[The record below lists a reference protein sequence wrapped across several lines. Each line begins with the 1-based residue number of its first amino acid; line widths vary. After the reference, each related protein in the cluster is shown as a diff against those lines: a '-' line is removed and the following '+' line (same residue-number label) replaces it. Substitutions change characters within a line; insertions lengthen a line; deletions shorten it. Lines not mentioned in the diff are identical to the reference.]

1 MSRIDQV
8 VIHVQE
14 VRGSNRTAEIAAA
27 TDNVRNADA
36 NEIVEWFSGNNSQTF
51 IRSDRENI
59 FFHPLPYG
67 DFALGI
73 INSWG
78 NGGCSLRERIESFF
92 VRVFII
98 SPNVLLCY
106 ANNPIAIYE
115 NLRRE
120 NYIAEITTLPEKLKP
135 ITVLPEQKICDTDI
149 LKKLAAEAGA
159 VAISRFFQSLLDSVS
174 TIFRPYDSMTSLFV
188 LSGIFN
194 LLPVRFRSGLTFS
207 TELFLSAV
215 NPLQAIGFCGEVEAA
230 VKLAKDSGVAL
241 VDFGRFNRYEN
252 PPRNVRLGQWS
263 KLVLQ
268 ILSGGDFAF
277 WEYQIKADAELCNDP
292 EEFVNWQDLDEL
304 AIIWQRKRRKKPI
317 NRKNCPN
324 KTEESAERGIE
335 KSIAA
340 IEMLLADVK
349 RKPTG

>member
-8 VIHVQE
+8 VIHVQV
-14 VRGSNRTAEIAAA
+14 VRGSDRTAEIAAA

-36 NEIVEWFSGNNSQTF
+36 NEIVEWFSGNDSQTF
-51 IRSDRENI
+51 IQSGRENI

-73 INSWG
+73 INPSAEN
-78 NGGCSLRERIESFF
+78 NGCSFF

-98 SPNVLLCY
+98 SPSVLLCY

-120 NYIAEITTLPEKLKP
+120 NHIAEITKSPDKLSP
-135 ITVLPEQKICDTDI
+135 ITVLPEQKICDTEI
-149 LKKLAAEAGA
+149 LRKLATEAGA
-159 VAISRFFQSLLDSVS
+159 VAISRLFQSLFDSVS
-174 TIFRPYDSMTSLFV
+174 TIFRPYNSMSSLFV

-215 NPLQAIGFCGEVEAA
+215 NPLQAVGFCGEVELA
-230 VKLAKDSGVAL
+230 VKLAKDSGAVL
-241 VDFGRFNRYEN
+241 VDFERFNRYQN

-317 NRKNCPN
+317 NLKNCPN

-335 KSIAA
+335 QSIAA
-340 IEMLLADVK
+340 IEKLLADVK
-349 RKPTG
+349 YEK